1 MRRDAHG
8 PAGPSGGTFT
18 FPVRVY
24 YEDTDAAGVVYYANY
39 LRFFERART
48 ECLAAIGHPL
58 AELER
63 RHGIVFVVRRIEVD
77 FLAPARLFDAL
88 EVTFEPERV
97 GRAGLA
103 ARQEVRRGALPLAR
117 ARVEL
122 ACLDAAR
129 WKPSRIPADLALALP
144 QQPSP

>member
-1 MRRDAHG
+1 M
-8 PAGPSGGTFT
+8 FT

-39 LRFFERART
+39 LKFIERART
-48 ECLAAIGHPL
+48 EYLA
-58 AELER
+58 
-63 RHGIVFVVRRIEVD
+63 VFVVRRVEMD

-88 EVTFEPERV
+88 HVTFELERAS
-97 GRAGLA
+97 RAGMV
-103 ARQEVRRGALPLAR
+103 ARQSVLRAGETLAR

-129 WKPSRIPADLALALP
+129 WKPARIPIDLASAA
-144 QQPSP
+144 QPRPAP

>member
-1 MRRDAHG
+1 MRLAEPFR
-8 PAGPSGGTFT
+8 

-39 LRFFERART
+39 LKFIERART
-48 ECLAAIGHPL
+48 EYLAAIGHPL

-63 RHGIVFVVRRIEVD
+63 RHGIVFVVRRVEMD
-77 FLAPARLFDAL
+77 FLAPARLFDTL
-88 EVTFEPERV
+88 DVTFELERAS
-97 GRAGLA
+97 RAGMV
-103 ARQEVRRGALPLAR
+103 ARQSVLRAGAALAR

-129 WKPSRIPADLALALP
+129 WKPVRVPFDLASAA
-144 QQPSP
+144 QPRHAP

>member
-1 MRRDAHG
+1 M
-8 PAGPSGGTFT
+8 FT

-39 LRFFERART
+39 LKFIERART
-48 ECLAAIGHPL
+48 EYLAAIGHPL

-63 RHGIVFVVRRIEVD
+63 RHGIVFVVRRVEVD
-77 FLAPARLFDAL
+77 YVAPARLFDQL
-88 EVTFEPERV
+88 DVTFELERAS
-97 GRAGLA
+97 RAALT
-103 ARQEVRRGALPLAR
+103 ARQEVRRGGETLAR

-129 WKPSRIPADLALALP
+129 WKPARIPIDLAAGAAP
-144 QQPSP
+144 HTP

>member
-1 MRRDAHG
+1 M
-8 PAGPSGGTFT
+8 FT

-39 LRFFERART
+39 LKFIERART
-48 ECLAAIGHPL
+48 EYLAAIGHPL

-63 RHGIVFVVRRIEVD
+63 RHGIVFVVRRVEMD
-77 FLAPARLFDAL
+77 FLAPARLFDTL
-88 EVTFEPERV
+88 DVTFELERAS
-97 GRAGLA
+97 RAGMV
-103 ARQEVRRGALPLAR
+103 ARQSVLRAGEALAR

-129 WKPSRIPADLALALP
+129 WKPARIPIDLASAAQPRLAP
-144 QQPSP
+144 

>member
-1 MRRDAHG
+1 M
-8 PAGPSGGTFT
+8 FT

-39 LRFFERART
+39 LKFIERART
-48 ECLAAIGHPL
+48 EYLAAIGHPL

-63 RHGIVFVVRRIEVD
+63 RHGIVFVVRRVEVD

-88 EVTFEPERV
+88 EVTFVPDRV

-103 ARQEVRRGALPLAR
+103 ARQDVLRGGVPLVR

-129 WKPSRIPADLALALP
+129 WKPARIPVDLAPATP
-144 QQPSP
+144 APTAQ

>member
-1 MRRDAHG
+1 M
-8 PAGPSGGTFT
+8 FT

-39 LRFFERART
+39 LKFIERART
-48 ECLAAIGHPL
+48 EYLAAIGHPL

-63 RHGIVFVVRRIEVD
+63 RHGIVFVVRRVEMD
-77 FLAPARLFDAL
+77 FLAPARLFDTL
-88 EVTFEPERV
+88 DVTFELERAS
-97 GRAGLA
+97 RAGMA
-103 ARQEVRRGALPLAR
+103 ARQAVLRDGQTLAR

-129 WKPSRIPADLALALP
+129 WKPARVPIDLASAA
-144 QQPSP
+144 QPRPAP

>member
-1 MRRDAHG
+1 M
-8 PAGPSGGTFT
+8 FT

-39 LRFFERART
+39 LKFIERART
-48 ECLAAIGHPL
+48 EYLAAIGHPL

-63 RHGIVFVVRRIEVD
+63 RHGIVFVVRRVEMD
-77 FLAPARLFDAL
+77 FLAPARLFDTL
-88 EVTFEPERV
+88 DVTFELERAS
-97 GRAGLA
+97 RAGMV
-103 ARQEVRRGALPLAR
+103 ARQSVLRAGETLAR

-129 WKPSRIPADLALALP
+129 WKPARVPIDLASAA
-144 QQPSP
+144 QPRPAP

>member
-1 MRRDAHG
+1 M
-8 PAGPSGGTFT
+8 FT

-39 LRFFERART
+39 LKFIERART
-48 ECLAAIGHPL
+48 EYLAAIGHPL

-63 RHGIVFVVRRIEVD
+63 RHGIVFVVRRVEVD

-88 EVTFEPERV
+88 DVTFVPDRV
-97 GRAGLA
+97 GRAGLT
-103 ARQEVRRGALPLAR
+103 ARQDVLRGGAPLVR

-129 WKPSRIPADLALALP
+129 WKPARIPVDLAPATP
-144 QQPSP
+144 APTAQ